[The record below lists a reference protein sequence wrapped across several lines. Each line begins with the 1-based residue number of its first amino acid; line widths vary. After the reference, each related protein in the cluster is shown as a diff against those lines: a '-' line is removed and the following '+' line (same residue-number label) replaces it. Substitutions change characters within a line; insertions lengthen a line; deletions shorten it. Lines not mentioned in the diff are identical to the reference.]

1 MSTQRLEDAGWVPP
15 PPTLAP
21 QLSRKQSSRAEMAAI
36 RQASKELDQELVK
49 AKMELSRRQSSLM
62 NADEQAS
69 RVSTIAPLPGE
80 SPTSSAGGSPDM
92 VRTSTLMKKRA
103 AQPQGAHNRRGSAG
117 PAPVA
122 ADAAAAR
129 RASVKAAPPRP
140 RRPSVETPGVGI
152 DVDSTARRESLKPFV
167 MSEEARQS
175 LAETSSGWRDDAVA
189 SRISRARMSAAT
201 GGHRASTAVNRAST
215 AAAEGRARF
224 SSVNVPPSAKAIAA
238 AADRRS
244 EEASKP
250 RRHTAPARPARGM
263 MTEAD
268 GSLFNQGVGV
278 YNAQRLAELQ
288 QQIAG
293 RHFGGPRG
301 SVGLQSV
308 NPPPAAAPPPDPVRA
323 TLGGS
328 EAASA
333 FVRHVAQP
341 VGPEGT
347 PTRRTDDE
355 RRRRVARNRWPLAH
369 MLNRYPDLRLARGG
383 RGAAAPVDWDAAAD
397 EQSHYM
403 AGDDDDTALARLEA
417 SAGMTPRG
425 GPESPGAVAVAAA
438 AEASRK
444 SSLSMAMA
452 RTAEST
458 RRSSV
463 EARSVRRSSVE
474 ARTSAETRRSKE
486 VACPLP
492 RPRARR
498 RSPLTRAR
506 ARSLI
511 TTERSSHRAELRAAR
526 IAHPLPSLPP
536 RTGAR
541 HPRGG
546 RGGGAGG
553 GAAARAVRSFHLQA
567 GPRRGGAGAA
577 VARGGAAGG
586 GVVGAGGGAQPFEQ
600 QLVGGDAEQADPE
613 DVGEGPDG
621 SVPGPALA
629 LFQGP
634 R

>member
-15 PPTLAP
+15 PPALAP

-80 SPTSSAGGSPDM
+80 SPTSSAGGSPGM

-103 AQPQGAHNRRGSAG
+103 AQPQGAHNRRGSTG

-122 ADAAAAR
+122 AASDAAAAQR

-224 SSVNVPPSAKAIAA
+224 SSVNVAPSAKAIAA

-347 PTRRTDDE
+347 PTRRTDEE

-452 RTAEST
+452 RTATAT
-458 RRSSV
+458 RRSSL

-492 RPRARR
+492 RPPARR
-498 RSPLTRAR
+498 RSPLTRAPPD
-506 ARSLI
+506 L
-511 TTERSSHRAELRAAR
+511 SSPQNVAR
-526 IAHPLPSLPP
+526 IAQSYGPLASRTPYRLSLPGQEP
-536 RTGAR
+536 AIPEAAEEEAPAEAPPHAPFGASIFKR
-541 HPRGG
+541 DH
-546 RGGGAGG
+546 
-553 GAAARAVRSFHLQA
+553 
-567 GPRRGGAGAA
+567 GAA
-577 VARGGAAGG
+577 VPVPPSHAA
-586 GVVGAGGGAQPFEQ
+586 VPPAASSSAHAAALNRSSSNSSAGTPSKRTQRM
-600 QLVGGDAEQADPE
+600 
-613 DVGEGPDG
+613 
-621 SVPGPALA
+621 SVKDRMA

>member
-15 PPTLAP
+15 PPALAP

-117 PAPVA
+117 QA
-122 ADAAAAR
+122 ADAAAAQR
-129 RASVKAAPPRP
+129 RASVKPAPAPPRP

-308 NPPPAAAPPPDPVRA
+308 NPPPAAV
-323 TLGGS
+323 
-328 EAASA
+328 
-333 FVRHVAQP
+333 
-341 VGPEGT
+341 
-347 PTRRTDDE
+347 
-355 RRRRVARNRWPLAH
+355 
-369 MLNRYPDLRLARGG
+369 
-383 RGAAAPVDWDAAAD
+383 
-397 EQSHYM
+397 
-403 AGDDDDTALARLEA
+403 
-417 SAGMTPRG
+417 
-425 GPESPGAVAVAAA
+425 
-438 AEASRK
+438 
-444 SSLSMAMA
+444 
-452 RTAEST
+452 
-458 RRSSV
+458 
-463 EARSVRRSSVE
+463 
-474 ARTSAETRRSKE
+474 
-486 VACPLP
+486 
-492 RPRARR
+492 
-498 RSPLTRAR
+498 
-506 ARSLI
+506 
-511 TTERSSHRAELRAAR
+511 
-526 IAHPLPSLPP
+526 
-536 RTGAR
+536 
-541 HPRGG
+541 
-546 RGGGAGG
+546 
-553 GAAARAVRSFHLQA
+553 
-567 GPRRGGAGAA
+567 
-577 VARGGAAGG
+577 
-586 GVVGAGGGAQPFEQ
+586 
-600 QLVGGDAEQADPE
+600 
-613 DVGEGPDG
+613 
-621 SVPGPALA
+621 
-629 LFQGP
+629 
-634 R
+634 

>member
-1 MSTQRLEDAGWVPP
+1 M
-15 PPTLAP
+15 
-21 QLSRKQSSRAEMAAI
+21 
-36 RQASKELDQELVK
+36 
-49 AKMELSRRQSSLM
+49 
-62 NADEQAS
+62 
-69 RVSTIAPLPGE
+69 
-80 SPTSSAGGSPDM
+80 
-92 VRTSTLMKKRA
+92 
-103 AQPQGAHNRRGSAG
+103 
-117 PAPVA
+117 
-122 ADAAAAR
+122 
-129 RASVKAAPPRP
+129 
-140 RRPSVETPGVGI
+140 GI

-383 RGAAAPVDWDAAAD
+383 HGAAAPVDWDAAAD

-492 RPRARR
+492 RPPPPRARAAA
-498 RSPLTRAR
+498 PLSRAR
-506 ARSLI
+506 ARPISHH
-511 TTERSSHRAELRAAR
+511 HRA
-526 IAHPLPSLPP
+526 
-536 RTGAR
+536 T
-541 HPRGG
+541 
-546 RGGGAGG
+546 
-553 GAAARAVRSFHLQA
+553 
-567 GPRRGGAGAA
+567 
-577 VARGGAAGG
+577 
-586 GVVGAGGGAQPFEQ
+586 
-600 QLVGGDAEQADPE
+600 
-613 DVGEGPDG
+613 
-621 SVPGPALA
+621 
-629 LFQGP
+629 
-634 R
+634 